1 MNLKTT
7 WPRLKTFTLA
17 VLSVVTCAVP
27 GFAQPTITVQP
38 ASQTILTGSNVV
50 FNVTVDGAGPFTY
63 QWQFNGT
70 NLPNNIITTVAGNN
84 QTGFSGDGGL
94 ATNAAMFAEEGLV
107 IDQGGNLLF
116 ADVQRIRKVDTNGII
131 TTFMGGPGGYAG
143 DGGPATNA
151 LLQKPCGMALDRSG
165 NLYIADSDNCRIRKV
180 DTNGI
185 ITTVA
190 GNDGAGFSGDG
201 GSATNARL
209 NFPQDVAVDSLGNF
223 YIADLF
229 NQRIRKVDTQG
240 FIRTVAGSGT
250 AGYSGDGG
258 QATNANI
265 HWPYG
270 IAISAAGNLYIGDQG
285 NSRVRM
291 VDTNGIITTA
301 AGGGGGGDGGAAT
314 NASLSS
320 PRGVTMDALGS
331 LYIADSSANRIRKV
345 AGDGTITTVAG
356 NGALGN
362 SGNGGPATNAS
373 LVGPWYVAFDASE
386 NLYISQAALIKKVL
400 ASAGRPTLEFDH
412 VTTNIAGSYLVVV
425 SGASGSVTS
434 SVATLTV
441 VDPPSIVAQ
450 PVSQIVLVGGT
461 VTFSVAGR
469 GTVPLDY
476 GWFFNG
482 TNVVQDGTNATLT
495 LNNLTTNDTGGYSV
509 VVTNLYGSVTSSV
522 ATLTVTL
529 PPSIIVQPAV
539 QTVWVG
545 SNATFSVTASGTGPF
560 NYQWQLNGSNILNNI
575 ITTVAGNG
583 VATYAGDGGA
593 ATNAS
598 LNGPWGVT
606 VDSFGNLYVADH
618 SNNRVRRVGA
628 DGVITTVAGSL
639 NFPVGVALDT
649 SGGLYL
655 ADTGSNR
662 VRRLDAKGLIT
673 TVAGGGSGGDGGAA
687 TNASLKQPY
696 GLAVS
701 ASGNLYIADYGNN
714 RIRRVDANGI
724 ITTVAGNGSFGFSG
738 DGGPATNAS
747 LGGPASVGLDAF
759 GNLYIADNS
768 NYRVRRVATNGVIA
782 TVAGNEL
789 GGYSGDGGA
798 ATAAS
803 LLSPS
808 GLALDAFGNLYIADS
823 GNNRVREMDT
833 NGIIT
838 TVAGVGSAG
847 FFGDGGAATSAGLRG
862 PIGVALDAP
871 GNLYIA
877 DLANSRVRK
886 VGGSPTLALS
896 NVVAEAAGNYTVVI
910 SSAWASITSSVAALT
925 VNIRPSIAG
934 TVLHAD
940 GSVTLNCAGTP
951 SSTNRL
957 WVATNL
963 APPVLW
969 WAASTNIAGSDGT
982 WQFTNTAAYPAR
994 FYRVSMP

>member
-1 MNLKTT
+1 MKTT
-7 WPRLKTFTLA
+7 WPKLKALA
-17 VLSVVTCAVP
+17 LTALSVVTCTAP

-38 ASQTILTGSNVV
+38 ASQTILTGSNVI
-50 FNVTVDGAGPFTY
+50 FTVTADGAGPFTY

-116 ADVQRIRKVDTNGII
+116 ADNDRIRKVDTNGII
-131 TTFMGGPGGYAG
+131 TTVVGGPTGYAG
-143 DGGPATNA
+143 DGGAATNA
-151 LLQKPCGMALDRSG
+151 RLNQPKGVALDRSG
-165 NLYIADSDNCRIRKV
+165 NLFIADYANCRIRKV

-190 GNDGAGFSGDG
+190 GNGTNRFSGDG
-201 GSATNARL
+201 GMATNASL
-209 NFPQDVAVDSLGNF
+209 NFPQDVAVDTLGNF

-301 AGGGGGGDGGAAT
+301 AGGGGSGDGGAAT

-320 PRGVTMDALGS
+320 PRCVTMDALGS
-331 LYIADSSANRIRKV
+331 LYIADSGANRIRKV
-345 AGDGTITTVAG
+345 SSDGTITTVAG

-386 NLYISQAALIKKVL
+386 DLYISQAALIKKVL
-400 ASAGRPTLEFDH
+400 ASAGRPTLEFDR
-412 VTTNIAGSYLVVV
+412 VTTNLAGSYVVV
-425 SGASGSVTS
+425 VTGASGSVTS

-441 VDPPSIVAQ
+441 VDPPSIITQ
-450 PVSQIVLVGGT
+450 PVSQMILVGGSA
-461 VTFSVAGR
+461 TFSVASR

-476 GWFFNG
+476 GWYFNG
-482 TNVVQDGTNATLT
+482 TNVLQDGTNATFT

-509 VVTNLYGSVTSSV
+509 VITNLYGSVTTSV

-529 PPSIIVQPAV
+529 PPAITAQPAG

-560 NYQWQLNGSNILNNI
+560 NYQWQLNGSNVVNNI
-575 ITTVAGNG
+575 ITTIAGNG

-618 SNNRVRRVGA
+618 SNNRVRRV
-628 DGVITTVAGSL
+628 DSNGVITTVAGSL
-639 NFPVGVALDT
+639 NFPVGVALDA
-649 SGGLYL
+649 SGDLYL
-655 ADTGSNR
+655 ADTGSSR
-662 VRRLDAKGLIT
+662 VRRLDSKGIIT
-673 TVAGGGSGGDGGAA
+673 TVAGGGSGGDGGLA
-687 TNASLKQPY
+687 TNASLNQPY

-714 RIRRVDANGI
+714 RVRRVDANGI
-724 ITTVAGNGSFGFSG
+724 ITTVAGNESFGFSG
-738 DGGPATNAS
+738 DGGAATNAS
-747 LGGPASVGLDAF
+747 LNGPASVGLDAF
-759 GNLYIADNS
+759 GNLYLADNG

-808 GLALDAFGNLYIADS
+808 GVALDAFGNLYIADM
-823 GNNRVREMDT
+823 GNNRIRQVGT

-838 TVAGVGSAG
+838 TFAGMGSAG
-847 FFGDGGAATSAGLRG
+847 FFGDGGAATSAGLRS
-862 PIGVALDAP
+862 PISVTLDAP
-871 GNLYIA
+871 GNL
-877 DLANSRVRK
+877 
-886 VGGSPTLALS
+886 
-896 NVVAEAAGNYTVVI
+896 
-910 SSAWASITSSVAALT
+910 
-925 VNIRPSIAG
+925 
-934 TVLHAD
+934 
-940 GSVTLNCAGTP
+940 
-951 SSTNRL
+951 
-957 WVATNL
+957 
-963 APPVLW
+963 
-969 WAASTNIAGSDGT
+969 
-982 WQFTNTAAYPAR
+982 
-994 FYRVSMP
+994 